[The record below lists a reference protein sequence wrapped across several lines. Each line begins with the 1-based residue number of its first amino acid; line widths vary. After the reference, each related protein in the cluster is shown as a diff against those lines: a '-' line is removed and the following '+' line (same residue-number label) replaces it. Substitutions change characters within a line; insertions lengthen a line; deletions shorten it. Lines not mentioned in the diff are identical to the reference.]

1 MYRKTY
7 VEIDVNQLKQ
17 NVNNIINK
25 YKEYKWYIGVVKGN
39 AYGHGMEVVKYIT
52 KSGINYLAV
61 SSLEEAIEVRKYE
74 KSIPILC
81 LEPIEIQD
89 LEECLK
95 QNVTITLHSYEY
107 FEELL
112 KRNLSGKIKVHLKL
126 DTGMN
131 RLGIK
136 EEQQVK
142 KIYNTLLEHQNI
154 ELEGIYSH
162 LGTLGLFDKVWDNQ
176 VNKFKELTQN
186 IDLSKIKMVHFA
198 RGASII
204 NHQKIEN
211 TNGVRLGISMY
222 GYVNNFSLK
231 ADSFKEKLRLRKLLI
246 NNKKNGISEAIFD
259 DVPEVLPCFKLTSKI
274 LQIKEVK
281 KGELIGYGTS
291 HVATKD
297 MLVATIPIGYA
308 DGIDVRNAGRS
319 VEINGRLFK
328 IVGTVNMC
336 MMSIEVDNTVSVGDM
351 VTVVGGMVTAEYV
364 AKYLNTNRY
373 IVVSTIAKDIPR
385 VYIGGDQ
392 NEKGF

>member
-1 MYRKTY
+1 M
-7 VEIDVNQLKQ
+7 
-17 NVNNIINK
+17 
-25 YKEYKWYIGVVKGN
+25 
-39 AYGHGMEVVKYIT
+39 
-52 KSGINYLAV
+52 
-61 SSLEEAIEVRKYE
+61 
-74 KSIPILC
+74 
-81 LEPIEIQD
+81 
-89 LEECLK
+89 
-95 QNVTITLHSYEY
+95 
-107 FEELL
+107 
-112 KRNLSGKIKVHLKL
+112 
-126 DTGMN
+126 
-131 RLGIK
+131 
-136 EEQQVK
+136 
-142 KIYNTLLEHQNI
+142 
-154 ELEGIYSH
+154 
-162 LGTLGLFDKVWDNQ
+162 
-176 VNKFKELTQN
+176 
-186 IDLSKIKMVHFA
+186 
-198 RGASII
+198 
-204 NHQKIEN
+204 
-211 TNGVRLGISMY
+211 
-222 GYVNNFSLK
+222 
-231 ADSFKEKLRLRKLLI
+231 
-246 NNKKNGISEAIFD
+246 
-259 DVPEVLPCFKLTSKI
+259 PCFKLTSKI